1 MKKAFFYL
9 ILSCLFF
16 LSCSSAPKRAML
28 VTDNS
33 QVAYSQLEDA
43 NNSIVSGKYSRAY
56 NLLASAY
63 SLALSVDNTDLLCKV
78 TLSGIVFKILCPD
91 ISEIIPAAERQTS
104 VNEDVFLLKSK
115 DEILAESKKL
125 ANRSSNPAFFSKL
138 CSIYETRI
146 FLENEL
152 AASDTNSI
160 SSDSCRSYL
169 SVLESVR
176 PLLKKEPYYHAYLY
190 RTEGDVCMA
199 AGMYDAAQKNF
210 AEAARIH
217 TNDRYLVEI
226 GLDWYCLA
234 RAYSLGGKKSDAISA
249 IQSALKYDKDAE
261 NTSGIASDYIAYSKI
276 LLKDNPTDEEK
287 KLSEELALWGEKIL
301 NARN

>member
-1 MKKAFFYL
+1 
-9 ILSCLFF
+9 
-16 LSCSSAPKRAML
+16 
-28 VTDNS
+28 
-33 QVAYSQLEDA
+33 
-43 NNSIVSGKYSRAY
+43 
-56 NLLASAY
+56 
-63 SLALSVDNTDLLCKV
+63 
-78 TLSGIVFKILCPD
+78 
-91 ISEIIPAAERQTS
+91 
-104 VNEDVFLLKSK
+104 
-115 DEILAESKKL
+115 
-125 ANRSSNPAFFSKL
+125 
-138 CSIYETRI
+138 
-146 FLENEL
+146 
-152 AASDTNSI
+152 
-160 SSDSCRSYL
+160 
-169 SVLESVR
+169 
-176 PLLKKEPYYHAYLY
+176 
-190 RTEGDVCMA
+190 MA